1 MREPDIF
8 TEMIDL
14 GRTQGVFPYA
24 EINDSIPSHFV
35 SPVELEN
42 LADFSNDTGAD
53 VVDSQ
58 EYKIDGEELL
68 EEQEQ
73 LRYEKT
79 EDLVGTYCHSIGRVS
94 VLTKNEEQE
103 LAKTIKEGKQIIK
116 GFITKMPLYRKVKS
130 SLNGRKQ
137 KELINSDE
145 ALNISLEIINN
156 LITDIRNV
164 ENKFA
169 IYGASKDF
177 EELIKGEDRN
187 SVGYIPPHELERD
200 VKIEYERI
208 ESEVAMKIDAFKT
221 NYARII
227 EAKQCFDEAKNKLIT
242 HNLRLVINIAKSHVG
257 KGLPLL
263 DLIQEGNI
271 GLFRAIDRFDYMK
284 GYKFS
289 TYAIWW
295 IKQAITRALIDQTK
309 TIRLP
314 VHMIEFYNKINRACK
329 ELVQQ
334 FGRQP
339 TKKEIAQKLGVPV
352 KKVELLLSALQV
364 PMSLQ
369 TPAGDRATVE
379 MFITDN
385 NSPCPYLEAARN
397 EITEQILGILQTLT
411 SREEQ
416 VVKMRFGIGLYKDY
430 TLQEI
435 GEYFSLTRER
445 VRQIERTAL
454 KKLKNPKRLRALK
467 VLCYDSY
474 KQA

>member
-1 MREPDIF
+1 MRETDIF
-8 TEMIDL
+8 TEMNDL

-24 EINDSIPSHFV
+24 EVNDTIPSHFV

-42 LADFSNDTGAD
+42 LEDFSHDTGAD
-53 VVDSQ
+53 VADSQ
-58 EYKIDGEELL
+58 EYNIDGEELL
-68 EEQEQ
+68 EEEEQ

-79 EDLVGTYCHSIGRVS
+79 EDLVRIYFHSIGRVS

-116 GFITKMPLYRKVKS
+116 GLITTMPLYRKVKS

-137 KELINSDE
+137 KELNNSDE
-145 ALNISLEIINN
+145 ALIISLEVINN
-156 LITDIRNV
+156 LMTDIRNV
-164 ENKFA
+164 ENKIA

-177 EELIKGEDRN
+177 KELIKGMDRN
-187 SVGYIPPHELERD
+187 SVGYIRLDELERE
-200 VKIEYERI
+200 VKTEYERI
-208 ESEVAMKIDAFKT
+208 ESEVAMKIDTFKT
-221 NYARII
+221 KCVRII
-227 EAKQCFDEAKNKLIT
+227 EAKQCVDEAKNKLIT
-242 HNLRLVINIAKSHVG
+242 HNLRFVINIAKSHVG

-263 DLIQEGNI
+263 DLIQEGNF
-271 GLFRAIDRFDYMK
+271 GLFRAVDRFDYKK

-314 VHMIEFYNKINRACK
+314 VHMIEFYNKINRAFK

-334 FGRQP
+334 FGIEP
-339 TKKEIAQKLGVPV
+339 TKKEIAQRLGVPV
-352 KKVELLLSALQV
+352 KKVELLLRGLQD

-385 NSPCPYLEAARN
+385 NSPCPFLEAARN

-411 SREEQ
+411 SREAQ
-416 VVKMRFGIGLYKDY
+416 VIKMRFGIGFDKDY

-445 VRQIERTAL
+445 VRQIERTAF

-467 VLCYDSY
+467 VLEYY
-474 KQA
+474 MI

>member
-1 MREPDIF
+1 MRKTDIF
-8 TEMIDL
+8 TEMIDF
-14 GRTQGVFPYA
+14 GRAQGVFPYA
-24 EINDSIPSHFV
+24 EINNTIPSHFGP
-35 SPVELEN
+35 PVELED
-42 LADFSNDTGAD
+42 LVDFSHDTDDD

-58 EYKIDGEELL
+58 EYNIDKEELL
-68 EEQEQ
+68 EEEEQ

-79 EDLVGTYCHSIGRVS
+79 EDLVRTYFHSIGKVS
-94 VLTKNEEQE
+94 VLTKDEEQG
-103 LAKTIKEGKQIIK
+103 LAKTIKEGEQIIK
-116 GFITKMPLYRKVKS
+116 GLITTMPLYRKVKS

-137 KELINSDE
+137 KGFNNSDK
-145 ALNISLEIINN
+145 ALFVSLEVVNS
-156 LITDIRNV
+156 LMTDIRNV

-177 EELIKGEDRN
+177 EELKKGKNRN
-187 SVGYIPPHELERD
+187 SVGYLRLDEVERE
-200 VKIEYERI
+200 VKTEYERI
-208 ESEVAMKIDAFKT
+208 ESEVAMKIDAFKAK
-221 NYARII
+221 YARII
-227 EAKQCFDEAKNKLIT
+227 EAKRRVDAAKNKLIT

-271 GLFRAIDRFDYMK
+271 GLFRAVDRFDYKK

-289 TYAIWW
+289 SYAIWW

-334 FGRQP
+334 LGREP
-339 TKKEIAQKLGVPV
+339 TKKEIAQRLGVPV
-352 KKVELLLSALQV
+352 KKVELLIKSLQV

-369 TPAGDRATVE
+369 TPAGERATVE

-397 EITEQILGILQTLT
+397 EISEQVLGILQTLT

-416 VVKMRFGIGLYKDY
+416 VIKMRFGIGLDKDY
-430 TLQEI
+430 TLKEI

-445 VRQIERTAL
+445 VRQIERTAF

-467 VLCYDSY
+467 VLEYY
-474 KQA
+474 MI

>member
-1 MREPDIF
+1 MRETDIF

-14 GRTQGVFPYA
+14 GRTQRVFPYA
-24 EINDSIPSHFV
+24 E
-35 SPVELEN
+35 LED
-42 LADFSNDTGAD
+42 LVDFSNDTGAD

-58 EYKIDGEELL
+58 KHEIDGGELL
-68 EEQEQ
+68 EEEEQ

-79 EDLVGTYCHSIGRVS
+79 EDLVLTYFHSIGRVS

-116 GFITKMPLYRKVKS
+116 GLIATMPLYRKVKT
-130 SLNGRKQ
+130 SLNGSKQ
-137 KELINSDE
+137 KELNNSDE
-145 ALNISLEIINN
+145 ALIISLEVINN
-156 LITDIRNV
+156 LMTDIRSV

-177 EELIKGEDRN
+177 EELIKGKNRN
-187 SVGYIPPHELERD
+187 SVCYIRLDELEGE
-200 VKIEYERI
+200 VKTEYERI
-208 ESEVAMKIDAFKT
+208 QSAVAMKIDTFKT
-221 NYARII
+221 KYARII
-227 EAKQCFDEAKNKLIT
+227 EAKQCVDEAKNKLIT

-271 GLFRAIDRFDYMK
+271 GLFRAIDRFDYKK
-284 GYKFS
+284 GYKFC

-334 FGRQP
+334 GGREP
-339 TKKEIAQKLGVPV
+339 TKKEIAQRLGVPL
-352 KKVELLLSALQV
+352 KKVELLLKSLQV

-369 TPAGDRATVE
+369 TPAGERATVE

-416 VVKMRFGIGLYKDY
+416 VIKMRFGIGFDKDY

-445 VRQIERTAL
+445 VRQIERTAF

-467 VLCYDSY
+467 VLEYY
-474 KQA
+474 MI